1 MAKKGKV
8 FIEKSSKKGKGK
20 VYPKD
25 EAKLSVFDTGLQRG
39 FGVFETL
46 RTYNGAP
53 FQVQAHLNRLMD
65 SASGLGINADWNKED
80 IKKRLEKLLEKSDLK
95 EASIKVILTGGKEKG
110 VMEAE
115 NPVLVIA
122 VYPVHN
128 YPDEFYEEGVSVTT
142 FQGRRPL
149 PEIKSLN
156 YLEGYLAVSQARE
169 RGAHEAIHCTKS
181 GKIKEGTTSN
191 VFLIREGKLSTP
203 KDGVLP
209 GVTREVVIDLVKEG
223 DFDLE
228 VKEREVDLQEAF
240 RAEEMFLTS
249 THREVLPVIKINHK
263 DVGPGKVGRR
273 TKKILSQFREKVGK
287 KE

>member
-8 FIEKSSKKGKGK
+8 LIEKNSKKGNGK

-25 EAKLSVFDTGLQRG
+25 KAKLSVFDTGLQRG

-46 RTYNGAP
+46 RTYNGQP
-53 FQVQAHLNRLMD
+53 FQIRAHLNRLMD
-65 SASGLGINADWNKED
+65 SASGLDINADWSKED
-80 IKKRLEKLLEKSDLK
+80 IKKRLEKLLEKTGLEEVST
-95 EASIKVILTGGKEKG
+95 KVIITGGKEKG
-110 VMEAE
+110 LMEADD
-115 NPVLVIA
+115 PVLIVA

-169 RGAHEAIHCTKS
+169 RGAHEAIHCTKN
-181 GKIKEGTTSN
+181 GEIKEGTTSN

-209 GVTREVVIDLVKEG
+209 GVTREVVIDLVKES
-223 DFDLE
+223 DIDLE
-228 VKEREVDLQEAF
+228 VQKRKVDLQEAF

-249 THREVLPVIKINHK
+249 THREVLPVVKVNHK
-263 DVGPGKVGRR
+263 EVGPGKVGRR